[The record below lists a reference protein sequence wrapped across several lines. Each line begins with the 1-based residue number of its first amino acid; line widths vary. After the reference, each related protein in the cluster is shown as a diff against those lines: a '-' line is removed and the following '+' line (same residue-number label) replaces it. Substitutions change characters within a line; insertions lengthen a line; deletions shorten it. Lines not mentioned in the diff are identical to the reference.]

1 MVCEPTGIPYP
12 AITWRIKG
20 EENSAEVS
28 RRRLIQVTD
37 KDAAGLIECIAS
49 NGVGEPAVAGL
60 NLIVL
65 CMFCLLVKFLIN
77 NIVILYLIKL
87 RRK

>member
-1 MVCEPTGIPYP
+1 MNVGKIFEMVCESTGIPYP
-12 AITWRIKG
+12 AITWRING

-28 RRRLIQVTD
+28 RRRLIQVSD

-49 NGVGEPAVAGL
+49 NGVGEPVVAGI

-65 CMFCLLVKFLIN
+65 CMFLSSC
-77 NIVILYLIKL
+77 IVFNK
-87 RRK
+87 